1 MSYSELLN
9 SDTVVVRVD
18 RVIDELYGEIVNTTD
33 IVKYATKITDYIEIF
48 EAIRYIGE
56 WGDNMDKSLLHEV
69 LADVYSKL
77 IKARRFRNAEIYTDE
92 HRLCLAFTFEC
103 YGMIKALLILGLISK
118 DRYILLDK
126 AIDTYDLSIIEEYM
140 YKLSK

>member
-1 MSYSELLN
+1 MYQVRDINSNEIFTTGNSPIMAILAFYQSKGLSYSELLN

-56 WGDNMDKSLLHEV
+56 
-69 LADVYSKL
+69 
-77 IKARRFRNAEIYTDE
+77 
-92 HRLCLAFTFEC
+92 
-103 YGMIKALLILGLISK
+103 
-118 DRYILLDK
+118 
-126 AIDTYDLSIIEEYM
+126 
-140 YKLSK
+140 